1 MIISQTLLLL
11 LGLFLVVKGADFLL
25 SSSIALG
32 KRFKVSEFFIGL
44 IVIGFGT
51 SLPELLVSVDAVMKN
66 SPGLSIG
73 NVIGSNISNLL
84 LVLGFALLISEC
96 LAKNVSKFD
105 ILFHFFIHIIFLIL
119 FIFFKFDFLD
129 GLFFIILFFS
139 YLFFCF
145 KKSGSGETGNVQ
157 FENDNLSNIIYRNP
171 IKWGIPVTIIS
182 IFLTIFGAE
191 LTVVSAIKIS
201 VTLGISESFLGLTI
215 IALGTSLPEIATSI
229 KAAKRGKSEI
239 ILGNIIG
246 SNIYNLLLILGISSL
261 FSSFSYEKDTLLI
274 EIIFL
279 TFCTLIFSLIIFYK
293 SSISK
298 RYSYLFLFFYII
310 YLIWLYLTNF

>member
-11 LGLFLVVKGADFLL
+11 LGLFLVVKGADILL

-145 KKSGSGETGNVQ
+145 KKSGSGETEDVQ
-157 FENDNLSNIIYRNP
+157 FENDNLSNIIYKNP
-171 IKWGIPVTIIS
+171 IKWE
-182 IFLTIFGAE
+182 FQ
-191 LTVVSAIKIS
+191 
-201 VTLGISESFLGLTI
+201 
-215 IALGTSLPEIATSI
+215 
-229 KAAKRGKSEI
+229 
-239 ILGNIIG
+239 
-246 SNIYNLLLILGISSL
+246 
-261 FSSFSYEKDTLLI
+261 
-274 EIIFL
+274 
-279 TFCTLIFSLIIFYK
+279 
-293 SSISK
+293 
-298 RYSYLFLFFYII
+298 
-310 YLIWLYLTNF
+310 

>member
-1 MIISQTLLLL
+1 M
-11 LGLFLVVKGADFLL
+11 
-25 SSSIALG
+25 
-32 KRFKVSEFFIGL
+32 
-44 IVIGFGT
+44 
-51 SLPELLVSVDAVMKN
+51 SL
-66 SPGLSIG
+66 
-73 NVIGSNISNLL
+73 NLL
-84 LVLGFALLISEC
+84 
-96 LAKNVSKFD
+96 K
-105 ILFHFFIHIIFLIL
+105 HF
-119 FIFFKFDFLD
+119 
-129 GLFFIILFFS
+129 S
-139 YLFFCF
+139 
-145 KKSGSGETGNVQ
+145 Q
-157 FENDNLSNIIYRNP
+157 
-171 IKWGIPVTIIS
+171 TIIS

-246 SNIYNLLLILGISSL
+246 SNIYNLLLILGISSI

-279 TFCTLIFSLIIFYK
+279 TFCTLIFSLIILYK

-298 RYSYLFLFFYII
+298 RYSSLFLFFYIL